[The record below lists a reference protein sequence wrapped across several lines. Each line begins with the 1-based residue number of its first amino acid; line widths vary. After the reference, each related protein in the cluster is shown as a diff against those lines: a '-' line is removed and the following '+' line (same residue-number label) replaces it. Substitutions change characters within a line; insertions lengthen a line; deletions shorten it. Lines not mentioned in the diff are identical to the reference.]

1 MSKLYSLDGI
11 DCHRNNYVSA
21 CKFIADKIGAK
32 VCQSRKEVIKV
43 IRQASA
49 IYSLSTLPKNQDILE
64 FLDKSDPA
72 RQLLMVKPV
81 KTSSGV
87 VVIAV
92 MPKPY
97 TCPHGR
103 CIYCPGGIP
112 NNTPLSYT
120 GREPVTRQ
128 AQKVAFDPYLQ
139 IRSRLSHIYS
149 LGHEIGKVELVIVG
163 GTFPFMPENYQRDFV
178 KSCFDALND
187 NGNDSRNSSDLT
199 EAMRS
204 NETARSRCVG
214 LTVETKPDYCK
225 AKHLDL
231 MLDMGVTRVEVGV
244 QSLQAE
250 VIKAINR
257 GHTIGDV
264 VECFR
269 ITRESGFKIVAHMM
283 PGLPGSSPT
292 KDIDDFCTLFESSL
306 FKPDMLKIYPT
317 LVLERTPLFNLFK
330 AGKYKPY
337 TVEEMAHVL
346 AEVKKRIPPWI
357 RLMRVQ
363 REIDASEIIAGP
375 VCGNLRQIVL
385 QKLKA
390 QGLKCKCIRCRE
402 IGTQDSSSVPA
413 DSIFMNRIDY
423 DASNGREVFLSFE
436 TDDHSKLLGFL
447 RLRSIVNSHRKE
459 LAQDCAIVRELHVYG
474 LLLNVGSQKTSKSS
488 QHTGYGLKLMQEAE
502 KISRDEFGAR
512 ALFVIS
518 AVGTREYYRKMG
530 YMLHGP
536 YMAKVL

>member
-1 MSKLYSLDGI
+1 
-11 DCHRNNYVSA
+11 
-21 CKFIADKIGAK
+21 
-32 VCQSRKEVIKV
+32 
-43 IRQASA
+43 
-49 IYSLSTLPKNQDILE
+49 
-64 FLDKSDPA
+64 
-72 RQLLMVKPV
+72 
-81 KTSSGV
+81 
-87 VVIAV
+87 
-92 MPKPY
+92 
-97 TCPHGR
+97 
-103 CIYCPGGIP
+103 
-112 NNTPLSYT
+112 

-346 AEVKKRIPPWI
+346 TEVKKRIPPWI

-385 QKLKA
+385 QKLEA

-402 IGTQDSSSVPA
+402 IGTQDSTSVPA

-436 TDDHSKLLGFL
+436 TGDHSKLLGFL

-459 LAQDCAIVRELHVYG
+459 LVQDCAIVRELHVYG

-512 ALFVIS
+512 VLFVIS

-530 YMLHGP
+530 YVLHGP

>member
-1 MSKLYSLDGI
+1 
-11 DCHRNNYVSA
+11 
-21 CKFIADKIGAK
+21 
-32 VCQSRKEVIKV
+32 
-43 IRQASA
+43 
-49 IYSLSTLPKNQDILE
+49 
-64 FLDKSDPA
+64 
-72 RQLLMVKPV
+72 MVKPV

-97 TCPHGR
+97 ACPQGR
-103 CIYCPGGIP
+103 CIYCPGGIS

-120 GREPVTRQ
+120 GNEPVTRQ
-128 AQKVAFDPYLQ
+128 AQKVTFDPYLQ
-139 IRSRLSHIYS
+139 IRSKLSHIDS
-149 LGHEIGKVELVIVG
+149 LGHETGKVELVIVG

-187 NGNDSRNSSDLT
+187 TGNRINNSSDLT
-199 EAMRS
+199 EAMRI
-204 NETARSRCVG
+204 NETANSRCVG

-225 AKHLDL
+225 AKHVDL

-250 VIKAINR
+250 VLDAINR

-269 ITRESGFKIVAHMM
+269 IARESGLKIVAHMM

-292 KDIDDFCTLFESSL
+292 KDIEDFCTLLESSL

-317 LVLERTPLFNLFK
+317 LVLERTPLFSLFK

-337 TVEEMAHVL
+337 TLEEMANVL
-346 AEVKKRIPPWI
+346 AEIKKRIPPWI
-357 RLMRVQ
+357 RIMRVQ

-385 QKLKA
+385 RKLKD
-390 QGLKCKCIRCRE
+390 QGFKCNCIRCRE
-402 IGTQDSSSVPA
+402 IGAQNSASMPA

-459 LAQDCAIVRELHVYG
+459 LTQDCAIVRELHVYG
-474 LLLNVGSQKTSKSS
+474 LMLNVGSQKARNSS
-488 QHTGYGLKLMQEAE
+488 QHTGYGLKLMHEAE
-502 KISRDEFGAR
+502 RISRDEFGAR
-512 ALFVIS
+512 ALLVIS
-518 AVGTREYYRKMG
+518 AVGTREYYKKLG
-530 YMLHGP
+530 YVMLGP